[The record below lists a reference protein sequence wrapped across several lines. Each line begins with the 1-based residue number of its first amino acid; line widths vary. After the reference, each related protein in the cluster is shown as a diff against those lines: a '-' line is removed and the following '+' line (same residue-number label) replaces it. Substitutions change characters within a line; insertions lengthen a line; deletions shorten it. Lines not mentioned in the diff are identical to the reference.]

1 MKIVDKPCERCG
13 EMLFRVPSIQKYCP
27 TCRKAVEVEHRKA
40 ENEKRREERKKLT
53 VEKRCVNCGK
63 TFETSRGN
71 KIYCS
76 EECERKAQNA
86 AGRTKAQEPE
96 RMPPPRLSADEV
108 TAAANAEGLS
118 YGQYSVKHGLYANV
132 GACSGRREN

>member
-13 EMLFRVPSIQKYCP
+13 EMMFSVAPNQKYCP
-27 TCRKAVEVEHRKA
+27 TCRKAVEVEQQKA
-40 ENEKRREERKKLT
+40 KTEKRRNARKSNA
-53 VEKRCVNCGK
+53 VEKRCEFCGK
-63 TFETSRGN
+63 TFKTSRGN

-86 AGRTKAQEPE
+86 AGGRIVLGPSRRK
-96 RMPPPRLSADEV
+96 PPKISADEV

-132 GACSGRREN
+132 YGKP

>member
-13 EMLFRVPSIQKYCP
+13 EMMFSVASIQKYCP
-27 TCRKAVEVEHRKA
+27 TCRKAVEAGYRKA
-40 ENEKRREERKKLT
+40 SYEKRRNARKSNA
-53 VEKRCVNCGK
+53 VEKRCEFCGK
-63 TFETSRGN
+63 TFKTSRGN

-76 EECERKAQNA
+76 LECCHKAQNA
-86 AGRTKAQEPE
+86 AGGTPMLEPPR
-96 RMPPPRLSADEV
+96 RMPPPKISADEV

-132 GACSGRREN
+132 YGKP

>member
-13 EMLFRVPSIQKYCP
+13 EMLFRIPSIQKYCP
-27 TCRKAVEVEHRKA
+27 TCRKAVEVEHRQALSETRK
-40 ENEKRREERKKLT
+40 EERKQRT
-53 VEKRCVNCGK
+53 VEKHCEFCGK
-63 TFETSRGN
+63 AFETSRGN

-76 EECERKAQNA
+76 EACERKANNA
-86 AGRTKAQEPE
+86 AGGTPMLEPPR
-96 RMPPPRLSADEV
+96 RMPPPKISADEV

-132 GACSGRREN
+132 YGKP

>member
-13 EMLFRVPSIQKYCP
+13 EMMFSVASIQKYCP
-27 TCRKAVEVEHRKA
+27 NCRKAVYVEHNQA
-40 ENEKRREERKKLT
+40 SNEKRREERKSNA
-53 VEKRCVNCGK
+53 VEKRCEFCGK
-63 TFETSRGN
+63 TFKTSRGN

-76 EECERKAQNA
+76 PECCCKAQNA
-86 AGRTKAQEPE
+86 ADGTPMLEPPR
-96 RMPPPRLSADEV
+96 RMPPPKISADEV

-132 GACSGRREN
+132 NGKP

>member
-13 EMLFRVPSIQKYCP
+13 EMMFSVASIQKYCP
-27 TCRKAVEVEHRKA
+27 NCRKAVEVEQRKA
-40 ENEKRREERKKLT
+40 RTEKRREARKRRT
-53 VEKRCVNCGK
+53 VEKHCEFCGK
-63 TFETSRGN
+63 AFETSSRK

-76 EECERKAQNA
+76 PECCSKANNA
-86 AGRTKAQEPE
+86 AGGRSMLEPPR
-96 RMPPPRLSADEV
+96 RMPPPKISADEV

-132 GACSGRREN
+132 NGKP

>member
-13 EMLFRVPSIQKYCP
+13 EMMFSVASIQKYCP
-27 TCRKAVEVEHRKA
+27 NCRKAVDVEQQKA
-40 ENEKRREERKKLT
+40 ATEKRREERKRRT
-53 VEKRCVNCGK
+53 VEKHCEFCGK
-63 TFETSRGN
+63 AFKTSRGN

-76 EECERKAQNA
+76 LECCYKAKNGA
-86 AGRTKAQEPE
+86 DGTPMLEPPR
-96 RMPPPRLSADEV
+96 RMPPPKISADEV

-132 GACSGRREN
+132 NGKP

>member
-13 EMLFRVPSIQKYCP
+13 EMMFSVASIQKYCP
-27 TCRKAVEVEHRKA
+27 NCRKAVEVEKRKA
-40 ENEKRREERKKLT
+40 RTEKRREERKRLT
-53 VEKRCVNCGK
+53 VEKHCEFCGK
-63 TFETSRGN
+63 AFETSSRK

-76 EECERKAQNA
+76 PECCSKAKNA
-86 AGRTKAQEPE
+86 AGGRSILEPPR
-96 RMPPPRLSADEV
+96 RMPPPKISADEV

-132 GACSGRREN
+132 YGKP

>member
-13 EMLFRVPSIQKYCP
+13 EMMFSVASIQKYCP
-27 TCRKAVEVEHRKA
+27 NCRKAVDVEQQKA
-40 ENEKRREERKKLT
+40 ANEKRREERKRRT
-53 VEKRCVNCGK
+53 VEKHCEFCGK
-63 TFETSRGN
+63 AFETSRGN

-86 AGRTKAQEPE
+86 SKNVLMTHQR
-96 RMPPPRLSADEV
+96 RRIPPPKISADEV

-132 GACSGRREN
+132 GA

>member
-13 EMLFRVPSIQKYCP
+13 EMLFGVPSIQKYCQ
-27 TCRKAVEVEHRKA
+27 TCRKAVEIEHRQA
-40 ENEKRREERKKLT
+40 TNEKRREERKKLT
-53 VEKRCVNCGK
+53 VEKHCENCGK

-76 EECERKAQNA
+76 LECCHKAHNA
-86 AGRTKAQEPE
+86 AGGRSMLEPPR
-96 RMPPPRLSADEV
+96 RMPPPKISTDEV

-132 GACSGRREN
+132 GA

>member
-13 EMLFRVPSIQKYCP
+13 EMMFSVASIQKYCP
-27 TCRKAVEVEHRKA
+27 NCRKAVDVEQQKA
-40 ENEKRREERKKLT
+40 ATEKRREGRKRRT
-53 VEKRCVNCGK
+53 VEKHCEFCGK
-63 TFETSRGN
+63 AFETSSKK

-76 EECERKAQNA
+76 PECCSKAQNA
-86 AGRTKAQEPE
+86 AGGTPMLEPPR
-96 RMPPPRLSADEV
+96 RMPPPKISADEV

-132 GACSGRREN
+132 NGNP

>member
-13 EMLFRVPSIQKYCP
+13 EMMFSVASIQKYCP
-27 TCRKAVEVEHRKA
+27 TCRKAVDVEQQKA
-40 ENEKRREERKKLT
+40 TNEKRREERKKLT
-53 VEKRCVNCGK
+53 VEKRCEFCGK
-63 TFETSRGN
+63 AFETSSKK

-76 EECERKAQNA
+76 PECCSKAHNA
-86 AGRTKAQEPE
+86 AGGTPILEPPR
-96 RMPPPRLSADEV
+96 RMPPPKISADEV

-132 GACSGRREN
+132 YGKP

>member
-13 EMLFRVPSIQKYCP
+13 EMMFSVASIQKYCP
-27 TCRKAVEVEHRKA
+27 NCRKAVEVEQRKA
-40 ENEKRREERKKLT
+40 RTEKRRNARKSNA
-53 VEKRCVNCGK
+53 VEKRCEFCGK
-63 TFETSRGN
+63 TFKTSRGN

-76 EECERKAQNA
+76 PECCIKAQNA
-86 AGRTKAQEPE
+86 AGGTPMLEPPR
-96 RMPPPRLSADEV
+96 RMPPPKISADEV

-132 GACSGRREN
+132 YGKP

>member
-13 EMLFRVPSIQKYCP
+13 EMMFSVASIQKYCP
-27 TCRKAVEVEHRKA
+27 NCRKAVDVEQQKA
-40 ENEKRREERKKLT
+40 EIEKRRNARKSNA
-53 VEKRCVNCGK
+53 VEKRCEFCGK
-63 TFETSRGN
+63 TFKTSRGN

-76 EECERKAQNA
+76 PECCSKAKNA
-86 AGRTKAQEPE
+86 AGGRIVLGPSR
-96 RMPPPRLSADEV
+96 RMPPPKISADEV

-132 GACSGRREN
+132 NGKP

>member
-13 EMLFRVPSIQKYCP
+13 EMMFSVESNQKYCP
-27 TCRKAVEVEHRKA
+27 NCRKAVEIEYQKA
-40 ENEKRREERKKLT
+40 KNEKRRNARKQRT
-53 VEKRCVNCGK
+53 VEKRCEYCGK

-86 AGRTKAQEPE
+86 SKNALMTYKRK
-96 RMPPPRLSADEV
+96 RMPPPKISADEV

-132 GACSGRREN
+132 GT

>member
-1 MKIVDKPCERCG
+1 MKVVDKQCERCG

-27 TCRKAVEVEHRKA
+27 NCRKAVEAGYRQA
-40 ENEKRREERKKLT
+40 SYEKRRNARKSNA
-53 VEKRCVNCGK
+53 VEKRCEFCGK
-63 TFETSRGN
+63 TFKTSRGN

-76 EECERKAQNA
+76 EECCHKAQNA
-86 AGRTKAQEPE
+86 AGGTPMLEPPR
-96 RMPPPRLSADEV
+96 RMPPPKISADEV

-132 GACSGRREN
+132 YGKP

>member
-13 EMLFRVPSIQKYCP
+13 TPLFRVPSIQKYCP
-27 TCRKAVEVEHRKA
+27 TCRKAVEVEHRQA
-40 ENEKRREERKKLT
+40 LSERRQEERKQRT
-53 VEKRCVNCGK
+53 VEKHCENCGK

-86 AGRTKAQEPE
+86 SKNVLMTHKRR
-96 RMPPPRLSADEV
+96 RMPPPKISADEV

-132 GACSGRREN
+132 GA

>member
-13 EMLFRVPSIQKYCP
+13 EMMFSVASIQKYCP
-27 TCRKAVEVEHRKA
+27 NCRKAVDVEQQKA
-40 ENEKRREERKKLT
+40 EIEKRRNARKSNA
-53 VEKRCVNCGK
+53 VEKRCEFCGK
-63 TFETSRGN
+63 TFKTSRGN

-76 EECERKAQNA
+76 PECCSKAKNGA
-86 AGRTKAQEPE
+86 DGPPMLEPPR
-96 RMPPPRLSADEV
+96 RMPPPKISADEV

-132 GACSGRREN
+132 NGNP

>member
-13 EMLFRVPSIQKYCP
+13 EMMFSVASIQKYCP
-27 TCRKAVEVEHRKA
+27 NCRKAVEVEQRKA
-40 ENEKRREERKKLT
+40 ETEKRREARKRLT
-53 VEKRCVNCGK
+53 VEKHCEFCGK
-63 TFETSRGN
+63 AFETSNRK

-76 EECERKAQNA
+76 PECGSKANNA
-86 AGRTKAQEPE
+86 AGGRPMLEPPR
-96 RMPPPRLSADEV
+96 RMPPPKISADEV

-132 GACSGRREN
+132 YGKH

>member
-13 EMLFRVPSIQKYCP
+13 EMMFSVASIQKYCP
-27 TCRKAVEVEHRKA
+27 NCRKAVEVEHNQA
-40 ENEKRREERKKLT
+40 SNEKRRNARKRTLF
-53 VEKRCVNCGK
+53 EKHCEFCGK
-63 TFETSRGN
+63 TFKTSRGN

-76 EECERKAQNA
+76 PECCSKAHNA
-86 AGRTKAQEPE
+86 ADGRSMLEPPR
-96 RMPPPRLSADEV
+96 RMPPPKISADEV

-132 GACSGRREN
+132 YGKP

>member
-13 EMLFRVPSIQKYCP
+13 EMMFSVASIQKYCP
-27 TCRKAVEVEHRKA
+27 NCRKAVEVDKRKA
-40 ENEKRREERKKLT
+40 RTEKRRNARKSNA
-53 VEKRCVNCGK
+53 VEKRCEFCGK
-63 TFETSRGN
+63 TFKTSRGN

-76 EECERKAQNA
+76 LECCHKAHNA
-86 AGRTKAQEPE
+86 AGGTPILE
-96 RMPPPRLSADEV
+96 PPRRMQPPKISADEV

-132 GACSGRREN
+132 YGKP

>member
-1 MKIVDKPCERCG
+1 M
-13 EMLFRVPSIQKYCP
+13 
-27 TCRKAVEVEHRKA
+27 EVAPRQA
-40 ENEKRREERKKLT
+40 TNEKRREERKKLT

-86 AGRTKAQEPE
+86 ANNALMTHKRR
-96 RMPPPRLSADEV
+96 RMPPPKISADDV

-132 GACSGRREN
+132 GA

>member
-13 EMLFRVPSIQKYCP
+13 EMMFSVASNQKYCP
-27 TCRKAVEVEHRKA
+27 NCRKAVEVEYRKV
-40 ENEKRREERKKLT
+40 ESKKRRNARKSNA
-53 VEKRCVNCGK
+53 VEKRCEFCGK
-63 TFETSRGN
+63 AFETSSSK

-76 EECERKAQNA
+76 PECCCKAHNA
-86 AGRTKAQEPE
+86 AGGRSILEPPR
-96 RMPPPRLSADEV
+96 RMPPKISADEV

-132 GACSGRREN
+132 YGKP

>member
-13 EMLFRVPSIQKYCP
+13 KMMFSVASIQKYCP
-27 TCRKAVEVEHRKA
+27 NCRKAVEVEQRKA
-40 ENEKRREERKKLT
+40 RTEKRREERKRRT
-53 VEKRCVNCGK
+53 VEKHCEFCGK
-63 TFETSRGN
+63 AFETSNRK

-76 EECERKAQNA
+76 PECCIKAKNA
-86 AGRTKAQEPE
+86 AGGRSMLEPSR
-96 RMPPPRLSADEV
+96 RMPPPKISADEV

-132 GACSGRREN
+132 YGKP

>member
-13 EMLFRVPSIQKYCP
+13 EMMFSVASIKKDCP
-27 TCRKAVEVEHRKA
+27 NCRKAVDVEQRKA
-40 ENEKRREERKKLT
+40 KTEKRREERKRRT
-53 VEKRCVNCGK
+53 VEKHCEFCGK
-63 TFETSRGN
+63 AFETSSKK

-76 EECERKAQNA
+76 PECCSKAKNGA
-86 AGRTKAQEPE
+86 DGTPMLEPSR
-96 RMPPPRLSADEV
+96 RMPPPKISADEV

-132 GACSGRREN
+132 NGKP

>member
-27 TCRKAVEVEHRKA
+27 TCRNAVEVEHRQA
-40 ENEKRREERKKLT
+40 TNEMYREERKSNA
-53 VEKRCVNCGK
+53 VEKRCEFCGK
-63 TFETSRGN
+63 TFKTSRGN

-76 EECERKAQNA
+76 PECCSKAKNA
-86 AGRTKAQEPE
+86 AGGRSMLEPPR
-96 RMPPPRLSADEV
+96 RMPPPKISADEV

-118 YGQYSVKHGLYANV
+118 YGQYSVKHGLYADIY
-132 GACSGRREN
+132 GKP

>member
-13 EMLFRVPSIQKYCP
+13 KMMFSVPSIQKYCQ
-27 TCRKAVEVEHRKA
+27 TCRKAVEIEHRQA
-40 ENEKRREERKKLT
+40 TNEKRREERKKLT
-53 VEKRCVNCGK
+53 VEKRCEFCGK
-63 TFETSRGN
+63 AFETSSKK

-76 EECERKAQNA
+76 PECCSKAHNA
-86 AGRTKAQEPE
+86 AGGTPMLEPPR
-96 RMPPPRLSADEV
+96 RMPPPKISADEV

-132 GACSGRREN
+132 YEKP

>member
-13 EMLFRVPSIQKYCP
+13 EMMFSVASIQKYCP
-27 TCRKAVEVEHRKA
+27 NCHKAVEVGYRQA
-40 ENEKRREERKKLT
+40 SREKRRNARKSNA
-53 VEKRCVNCGK
+53 VEKRCEFCGK
-63 TFETSRGN
+63 TFKTSRGN

-76 EECERKAQNA
+76 LECCYKAKNGA
-86 AGRTKAQEPE
+86 DGTPMLEPPR
-96 RMPPPRLSADEV
+96 RMPPPKISADEV

-132 GACSGRREN
+132 NGKP

>member
-13 EMLFRVPSIQKYCP
+13 EMMFSVASIQKYCP
-27 TCRKAVEVEHRKA
+27 NCRKAVDVEQQKA
-40 ENEKRREERKKLT
+40 ATEKRRKERKPNA
-53 VEKRCVNCGK
+53 VEKRCEFCGK
-63 TFETSRGN
+63 TFKTSRGN

-76 EECERKAQNA
+76 PECCSKAKNA
-86 AGRTKAQEPE
+86 AGGTPMLEPPR
-96 RMPPPRLSADEV
+96 RMPPPKISADEV

-132 GACSGRREN
+132 GK

>member
-13 EMLFRVPSIQKYCP
+13 EMLFRVPSNQKYCP
-27 TCRKAVEVEHRKA
+27 TCRKAVDVEQQKA
-40 ENEKRREERKKLT
+40 ANEKRREKRKRRT
-53 VEKRCVNCGK
+53 VEKHCEFCGK
-63 TFETSRGN
+63 AFETSSRK

-76 EECERKAQNA
+76 LDCCHKAHNA
-86 AGRTKAQEPE
+86 AGGTPMLE
-96 RMPPPRLSADEV
+96 PPRRMLPPKISADEV

-132 GACSGRREN
+132 GA

>member
-13 EMLFRVPSIQKYCP
+13 EMMFSVASIQKYCP
-27 TCRKAVEVEHRKA
+27 NCRKAVEVEHQKA
-40 ENEKRREERKKLT
+40 RTEKRRNARKSNA
-53 VEKRCVNCGK
+53 VEKRCEFCGK
-63 TFETSRGN
+63 TFKTSSRN

-76 EECERKAQNA
+76 PECGSKANNA
-86 AGRTKAQEPE
+86 AGGRPMLEPPR
-96 RMPPPRLSADEV
+96 RMPPPKISADEV

-132 GACSGRREN
+132 YGKH

>member
-13 EMLFRVPSIQKYCP
+13 EMMFSVASIQKYCP
-27 TCRKAVEVEHRKA
+27 NCRKAVEVEHRKA
-40 ENEKRREERKKLT
+40 KTEKRREERKRRA
-53 VEKRCVNCGK
+53 VEKHCEFCGK
-63 TFETSRGN
+63 AFETSSMK

-76 EECERKAQNA
+76 PECCSKAKNA
-86 AGRTKAQEPE
+86 AGGMSMLEPPR
-96 RMPPPRLSADEV
+96 RMPPPKISADEV

-132 GACSGRREN
+132 YGKP